1 MRVSLN
7 WVKKFLNIEGLD
19 IKDIADRLTM
29 SGLEVES
36 IETKKSPVG
45 VVVGKVLKKEKHP
58 NADKLSLC
66 IVSDGMDEYQV
77 VCGAQNVDE
86 GQTVPF
92 AKIGAELPNGMKIK
106 DAKLRGIESKGMIC
120 SAAEL
125 GLEEESSGIM
135 VLSDDCKLGEDIN
148 KYIETGDTVFEINV
162 TPNRADCLSIIGIA
176 REIAVLFDRNL
187 ITEGFVCKESEISAE
202 EFRYVKIEN
211 RHDCPGYYGRIIKNV
226 KISDSPA
233 WLANRLRSA
242 GIRPINNIVDVTNYI
257 MLEYGQPLH
266 AFDLR
271 MVDGGIIV
279 RNAYEGEKILTLDG
293 KERVLKSDM
302 LVIADEKKVLAVA
315 GVMGG
320 EFSGIQSDTTDV
332 FLECAY
338 FRPESIRMTS
348 RRLGLKTDSSYR
360 YERGIDRVQTAIMV
374 DYAASM
380 ISELSGGVV
389 LRGIL
394 NDGFDKCEAS
404 RIEFDTDKISS
415 LIGVQ
420 INRDEILK
428 ILKKLGFEIE
438 KATNGENSYI
448 AVPPSYRQDMS
459 IWQDLAEEV
468 ARIYGYD
475 RIPVTIPKIYAKS
488 KKTDLLQLKIRDIKN
503 IMVTLGYNEVINYS
517 FMGRDYL
524 SKFSEG
530 PFVHIKNPI
539 SADMDTMRNSVFP
552 GVINSLVKNYR
563 SGFKQIKMFEVS
575 NIHIPDP
582 SNKLPIERTKL
593 SFGVLGEYFKPNW
606 IGRREAD
613 NFFYLKSVV
622 EQIMDL
628 FRVNFDFVRSN
639 LPFLHKGKS
648 ADIFLNGINV
658 GFVGEIHPAMYE
670 YLDIQDILYVAELD
684 LNTTIENCKLD
695 NIKYKKISQFPFVYK
710 DISIVVEKQIDAI
723 TLIREIEQFSQLIQ
737 DVLLFDLFE
746 GEKIGTGKVSMTFR
760 IYFNDLNKTLTDE
773 ETNNIVRG
781 IIDRVTEKYGAALR

>member
-7 WVKKFLNIEGLD
+7 WVKKFLNIDGLD
-19 IKDIADRLTM
+19 IRDIADKLTM

-36 IETKKSPVG
+36 VETKKSPVG

-66 IVSDGMDEYQV
+66 IVTDGIDEYQV
-77 VCGAQNVDE
+77 VCGAQNVAD
-86 GQTVPF
+86 GQTIPF

-106 DAKLRGIESKGMIC
+106 DAKLRGVESKGMIC

-135 VLSDDCKLGEDIN
+135 VLSDDYKLGEDICR
-148 KYIETGDTVFEINV
+148 YIETGDTVFEINI
-162 TPNRADCLSIIGIA
+162 TPNRADCLSIIGVA
-176 REIAVLFDRNL
+176 REISVLFDRSL
-187 ITEGFVCKESEISAE
+187 ITESFECNESEPCAE

-211 RHDCPGYYGRIIKNV
+211 RYDCPAYYGRIIKNV
-226 KISDSPA
+226 KVTDSPI

-271 MVDGGIIV
+271 MVEGGIVV
-279 RNAYEGEKILTLDG
+279 RNAYENEKVVTLDG
-293 KERVLKSDM
+293 KERELKSDM
-302 LVIADEKKVLAVA
+302 LVIADEKKVLAIA

-320 EFSGIQSDTTDV
+320 EYSGIQNDTVDV

-360 YERGIDRVQTAIMV
+360 YERGIDRAQTAKMV

-380 ISELSGGVV
+380 ISKLSDGVV
-389 LRGIL
+389 LKGIL
-394 NDGFDKCEAS
+394 NDGFDKYETKK
-404 RIEFDTDKISS
+404 IEFDADKISS

-420 INRDEILK
+420 IDRDEILK

-438 KATNGENSYI
+438 KNGVGESYLAI
-448 AVPPSYRQDMS
+448 PPSYRQDMS

-475 RIPVTIPKIYAKS
+475 RVPVTIPRIYAES
-488 KKTDLLQLKIRDIKN
+488 KKPDPLQLKIREIKN
-503 IMVTLGYNEVINYS
+503 VMVTLGYNEVINYS
-517 FMGRDYL
+517 FMAREYL
-524 SKFSEG
+524 AKFSEDQ
-530 PFVHIKNPI
+530 FIYIKNPI
-539 SADMDTMRNSVFP
+539 SADMDTMRNAVFP

-563 SGFKQIKMFEVS
+563 SGFRQMKMFEIS
-575 NIHIPDP
+575 NVHLPDP
-582 SNKLPIERTKL
+582 SNKLPVEKTKL

-628 FRVNFDFVRSN
+628 FRVKSDFVRSN
-639 LPFLHKGKS
+639 LAFLHRGKS
-648 ADIFLNGINV
+648 ADIFINGVNV

-670 YLDIQDILYVAELD
+670 YLDIQDTLYIAELD
-684 LNTTIENCKLD
+684 LNSIIENSATG
-695 NIKYKKISQFPFVYK
+695 NIKYRKISQFPFVYK
-710 DISIVVEKQIDAI
+710 DISIVVDRKISAI
-723 TLIREIEQFSQLIQ
+723 TLIREIEEFSQLIK
-737 DVLLFDLFE
+737 DIALFDLFE
-746 GEKIGTGKVSMTFR
+746 GDKIGAGKVSMTFR

-773 ETNNIVRG
+773 ETNSIVKG
-781 IIDRVTEKYGAALR
+781 IIDRVVEKYGATLR